1 MDRENDLSLRDRL
14 TRLETQVVELAKNYA
29 SQLYVQQHVADI
41 KIAIERTETSIAN
54 MAKRFDEPTSKTQE
68 QLATLFGLHSESL
81 VRKAEQDE
89 RLAQEKLEQQRVI
102 FQEKLEQERRLAAE
116 KLAVVEE
123 AKKAAKQRDFYVVLK
138 ERWQPM
144 LALVGAAGTAG
155 AALSGLFKWL
165 IQHVSNVP
173 K

>member
-1 MDRENDLSLRDRL
+1 MDRENDTLLRDRV
-14 TRLETQVVELAKNYA
+14 TRLETQVIELAKNYA

-41 KIAIERTETSIAN
+41 KIAIERTEASIFN
-54 MAKRFDEPTSKTQE
+54 MAKRFDEATSKTQE

-102 FQEKLEQERRLAAE
+102 FQEKLEQERRIATE

-123 AKKAAKQRDFYVVLK
+123 ARKAAKQGSFSVILR
-138 ERWQPM
+138 ER
-144 LALVGAAGTAG
+144 
-155 AALSGLFKWL
+155 
-165 IQHVSNVP
+165 
-173 K
+173 